1 MTKTIDVKGDVIDN
15 DTADMYDFFGISNY
29 VSPQKVSDKLIN
41 GDPNEDVELNVASG
55 GGDVFAASEIY
66 TMLRQYAGKVVVNI
80 QGLAASAASVISM
93 AGDTVNISPAAQIMI
108 HQASII
114 SQGNKDDLEHQA
126 AVLDGIDQSIAAT
139 YEAKTGMAQSDLLK
153 LMSDETWLTAQD
165 AVDKGFA
172 DIIMFP
178 KNKQQLVTNSISSIP
193 SKEAINKFR
202 NLISKTQPVD
212 NSGDKT
218 PKNKP
223 ENNKSELKNKLALL
237 YGRKDKENK

>member
-1 MTKTIDVKGDVIDN
+1 MTKTIDVKGDVVD
-15 DTADMYDFFGISNY
+15 DQTAMFYQWFDMACVNPSNIAGA
-29 VSPQKVSDKLIN
+29 LAN
-41 GDPNEDVELNVASG
+41 GDPNEDVVLNVASG

-93 AGDTVNISPAAQIMI
+93 AGDTVNISPAAQMMI
-108 HQASII
+108 HQASIV

-126 AVLDGIDQSIAAT
+126 NVLDGIDQSIAAT

-153 LMSDETWLTAQD
+153 LMSDETWLTAQN

-172 DIIMFP
+172 DNIMFVDE
-178 KNKQQLVTNSISSIP
+178 KQAVVTNAVSPIP
-193 SKEAINKFR
+193 SKAAVNKLM
-202 NLISKTQPVD
+202 NLISKEQPID
-212 NSGDKT
+212 NYGDKT

>member
-1 MTKTIDVKGDVIDN
+1 MTKTIDVKGDVVD
-15 DTADMYDFFGISNY
+15 DQTAMFYQWFDMACVNPSNIA
-29 VSPQKVSDKLIN
+29 SLLAN

-108 HQASII
+108 HQASIV

-126 AVLDGIDQSIAAT
+126 NVLDGIDQSIAAT

-172 DIIMFP
+172 DNIMFVDE
-178 KNKQQLVTNSISSIP
+178 KQAVVTNAVSPIP
-193 SKEAINKFR
+193 SKAAVNKLM
-202 NLISKTQPVD
+202 NLISKTQSVD

>member
-1 MTKTIDVKGDVIDN
+1 MTKTIDVKGDVVD
-15 DTADMYDFFGISNY
+15 DQTAMFYQWFDMACVNPSNIA
-29 VSPQKVSDKLIN
+29 SLLAN
-41 GDPNEDVELNVASG
+41 GDPNEDVVLNVASG

-93 AGDTVNISPAAQIMI
+93 AGDTVNISPAAQMMI
-108 HQASII
+108 HQASIV

-126 AVLDGIDQSIAAT
+126 NVLDGIDQSIAAT

-153 LMSDETWLTAQD
+153 LMSDETWLTAQN

-172 DIIMFP
+172 DNIMFVDE
-178 KNKQQLVTNSISSIP
+178 KQAVVTNTVSPIP
-193 SKEAINKFR
+193 SKAAVNKLM
-202 NLISKTQPVD
+202 NLISKAQPVD
-212 NSGDKT
+212 NYGDKT

>member
-1 MTKTIDVKGDVIDN
+1 MTKTIDVKGDVVD
-15 DTADMYDFFGISNY
+15 DQTAMFYQWFDMACVNPSNIAGA
-29 VSPQKVSDKLIN
+29 LAN

-93 AGDTVNISPAAQIMI
+93 AGDTVNISPAAQMMI
-108 HQASII
+108 HQASIV

-126 AVLDGIDQSIAAT
+126 NVLGGIDQSIAAT

-172 DIIMFP
+172 DNIMFVDE
-178 KNKQQLVTNSISSIP
+178 KQAVVTNAISPIP
-193 SKEAINKFR
+193 SKAAVNKLM

-218 PKNKP
+218 PENKP
-223 ENNKSELKNKLALL
+223 ENNKSELQKKLALL
-237 YGRKDKENK
+237 Y

>member
-1 MTKTIDVKGDVIDN
+1 MTKTIDVKGDVVD
-15 DTADMYDFFGISNY
+15 DQTAMFYQWFDMSCVNPSNIAGA
-29 VSPQKVSDKLIN
+29 LAN

-108 HQASII
+108 HQASIV

-126 AVLDGIDQSIAAT
+126 NVLDGIDQSIAAT

-172 DIIMFP
+172 DNIMFVDE
-178 KNKQQLVTNSISSIP
+178 KQAVVTNTVSPIP
-193 SKEAINKFR
+193 SKAAVNKLM
-202 NLISKTQPVD
+202 NLISKTQPVN

-223 ENNKSELKNKLALL
+223 ENNKGELKNKLALL